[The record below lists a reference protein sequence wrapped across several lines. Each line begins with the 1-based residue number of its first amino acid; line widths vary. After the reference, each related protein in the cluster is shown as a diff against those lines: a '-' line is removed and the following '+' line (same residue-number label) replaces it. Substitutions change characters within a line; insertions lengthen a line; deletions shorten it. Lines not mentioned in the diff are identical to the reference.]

1 MLRIVLTVERFY
13 PMTSYLRPPLQ
24 GRKLTAVALVCTV
37 LVGLSGCNNQ
47 SVLSTSTSAS
57 SSSSSQRDPDRIYA
71 NHTEGVDPDAGIRG
85 FKSHQEVDD
94 YRALLRKWGL
104 KQTPD
109 WLAVCNQVNVP
120 ALRRVGFDP
129 QKDLDRRHG
138 GAEMFNCYWFRD
150 NGRLA
155 LYFGR
160 IDSSKTVRSNPKF
173 EYLRAVKRK
182 GETYYL
188 GHVEYTGEGTIA
200 QAFTC
205 SLTFDRD
212 GVGYV
217 ASFNGKDPKTADQAC
232 DDLMAMMAPRR

>member
-1 MLRIVLTVERFY
+1 MASYFY
-13 PMTSYLRPPLQ
+13 QSPK
-24 GRKLTAVALVCTV
+24 GRKLTAIALACTV
-37 LVGLSGCNNQ
+37 LVGLSGCNNE
-47 SVLSTSTSAS
+47 SVLSSGTSGSAS
-57 SSSSSQRDPDRIYA
+57 SSTSQRDPDRIYA
-71 NHTEGVDPDAGIRG
+71 NHTEGVDPDSKMEGLTPDGG
-85 FKSHQEVDD
+85 FKEFMDI
-94 YRALLRKWGL
+94 YRKWGV

-109 WLAVCNQVNVP
+109 WLAICNQVNVP

-129 QKDLDRRHG
+129 QKDLDMRQG
-138 GAEMFNCYWFRD
+138 GAEKYNCYWFRD

-160 IDSSKTVRSNPKF
+160 IDSSETVRSNPKF
-173 EYLRAVKRK
+173 HYLHAVKRN

-232 DDLMAMMAPRR
+232 DDLMAMMAPCR

>member
-1 MLRIVLTVERFY
+1 MLRVALTVERFS
-13 PMTSYLRPPLQ
+13 PMMSSFSLTSP
-24 GRKLTAVALVCTV
+24 GKKLTAVAFVCTV
-37 LVGLSGCNNQ
+37 LGGLAGCDNQ
-47 SVLSTSTSAS
+47 SVLNNNTSAS
-57 SSSSSQRDPDRIYA
+57 WSSSSQRNPDHIYA
-71 NHTEGVDPDAGIRG
+71 NHTEGADPDKTMGDLKPGDGI
-85 FKSHQEVDD
+85 KEYMDLS
-94 YRALLRKWGL
+94 RKWGL

-109 WLAVCNQVNVP
+109 WLAVCNQVNVS

-129 QKDLDRRHG
+129 QKGLENRHG
-138 GAEMFNCYWFRD
+138 GEEKFNCYWFKD

-160 IDSSKTVRSNPKF
+160 IDSSKNVRSNPDF
-173 EYLRAVKRK
+173 HYLRTVKRN

-217 ASFNGKDPKTADQAC
+217 ASFNGKDPKTDAEAC
-232 DDLMAMMAPRR
+232 NDLIAMMDPHR

>member
-1 MLRIVLTVERFY
+1 MLRVALTVERFS
-13 PMTSYLRPPLQ
+13 PMMSSFSLTSP
-24 GRKLTAVALVCTV
+24 GKKLTAVAFVCAV
-37 LVGLSGCNNQ
+37 LGGLSGCDNQ
-47 SVLSTSTSAS
+47 SVLNNNTSAS
-57 SSSSSQRDPDRIYA
+57 WSSSSQRNPDHIYA
-71 NHTEGVDPDAGIRG
+71 NHTEGADPDKTMGDLKPGDGI
-85 FKSHQEVDD
+85 KEYMDLS
-94 YRALLRKWGL
+94 RKWGL

-109 WLAVCNQVNVP
+109 WLAVCNQVNVS

-129 QKDLDRRHG
+129 QKGLENRHG
-138 GAEMFNCYWFRD
+138 GEEKFNCYWFKD

-160 IDSSKTVRSNPKF
+160 IDSSKNVRSNPDF
-173 EYLRAVKRK
+173 HYLRTVKRN

-217 ASFNGKDPKTADQAC
+217 ASFNGKDPKTDAEAC
-232 DDLMAMMAPRR
+232 NDLIAMMDPDR

>member
-1 MLRIVLTVERFY
+1 MNTRSTASCYLERAIYVVVFIG
-13 PMTSYLRPPLQ
+13 LIL
-24 GRKLTAVALVCTV
+24 C
-37 LVGLSGCNNQ
+37 LVGCGRQ
-47 SVLSTSTSAS
+47 SVYSEGISAS
-57 SSSSSQRDPDRIYA
+57 TAAAGVPVQSDPDRIHA
-71 NHTEGVDPDAGIRG
+71 NHDHGADPNAGVHG
-85 FKSHQEVDD
+85 FKSEQEYYD
-94 YRALLRKWGL
+94 YRALIRQWGI
-104 KQTPD
+104 KHIPD
-109 WLAVCNQVNVP
+109 WLAICNQVNVP

-138 GAEMFNCYWFRD
+138 GAEKYNCYWFRD

-160 IDSSKTVRSNPKF
+160 IDSLATVRSNPKF
-173 EYLRAVKRK
+173 HYLRAVKRN

-232 DDLMAMMAPRR
+232 DDLMAMMAPRK